1 MKLKF
6 RDKESGFRLSLRLPT
21 RATLWVLGKA
31 VADDYPWL
39 IPFLKKAKKSKKLMK
54 GRPLVE
60 IDSDD
65 AYVRIA
71 L

>member
-1 MKLKF
+1 MKLKI
-6 RDKESGFRLSLRLPT
+6 RDKESGFRLSLPLPT
-21 RATLWVLGKA
+21 RATLWVLKKA
-31 VADDYPWL
+31 MADDYPWL
-39 IPFLKKAKKSKKLMK
+39 VPLLTEAKKSKKLMK

-65 AYVRIA
+65 AYVRIT